1 MAEMTAAE
9 EWIAHMGK
17 ASKLG
22 LHIRSVILTVIP
34 EAEEVVDEKASLLAY
49 MVGEGYKGT
58 VVVLRH
64 SRTGWSI
71 GFYRGRELP
80 DPNGLLA
87 GNGRLHAVV
96 NIAGRADAESDALK
110 TLLRGAYAAAIK
122 RKEENDIAAPEGKET
137 I

>member
-1 MAEMTAAE
+1 MAEISAAE

-34 EAEEVVDEKASLLAY
+34 DVTEVVDEKDSLLAY

-80 DPNGLLA
+80 DPSGLLT
-87 GNGRLHAVV
+87 GNGRMHAVV
-96 NIAGRADAESDALK
+96 NLSGRATADSEPLK
-110 TLLRGAYAAAIK
+110 TLLKEAYAAAIK
-122 RKEENDIAAPEGKET
+122 RKGGDQDSASEGKET